1 MLHEE
6 FTACPA
12 LLRGFQTVS
21 ITMHTDIVW
30 GRCVFR
36 DGVCCPEGVRGS
48 KPQGW
53 PKGHPGS
60 DFKRTGQFWS
70 LDGDEAFLALA
81 TLHRNGRRH
90 RLFPHDQQ
98 KE

>member
-1 MLHEE
+1 MLHVE
-6 FTACPA
+6 FTTCPA
-12 LLRGFQTVS
+12 LLRGSQTVS
-21 ITMHTDIVW
+21 ITMHTDMVCP
-30 GRCVFR
+30 RCVFR
-36 DGVCCPEGVRGS
+36 GWRVLPRRLLI
-48 KPQGW
+48 KAQGW

-60 DFKRTGQFWS
+60 DFKRTGPFWS

>member
-1 MLHEE
+1 MDYKNGK
-6 FTACPA
+6 A
-12 LLRGFQTVS
+12 LEQPL
-21 ITMHTDIVW
+21 
-30 GRCVFR
+30 
-36 DGVCCPEGVRGS
+36 GS
-48 KPQGW
+48 GAIASTCSQYQCR
-53 PKGHPGS
+53 
-60 DFKRTGQFWS
+60 FKRTGQFRS